1 MGSVKKTV
9 RIKEKSLLT
18 KNVYRIRL
26 ETDLCQKAELGQ
38 FVMVY
43 PPDRALLLGRP
54 LCIAD
59 AGPDHFDIVMR
70 ISGEGTRKIASCDT
84 GYQLETEGPF
94 GNGYPYDG
102 ATGGERAVLL
112 GGGLGAPSLLFLAKR
127 LRERDCSVTAVLG
140 YRDKSQDHFL
150 ADDFK
155 ALGADTYIATDDGS
169 EGLRGNVMEALNE
182 LKISADLIYAC
193 GPMPM
198 LSAVKAYSEKEGKAA
213 FISLE
218 EHMACGVGVC
228 LGCVVKTTSKDA
240 HSHVNNA
247 RICTEG
253 PVFSASE
260 VDI

>member
-1 MGSVKKTV
+1 MEAIKKKAT
-9 RIKEKSLLT
+9 IKEKTLLT
-18 KNVYRIRL
+18 KNVYRIRF
-26 ETDLCQKAELGQ
+26 ETDQCQSAEPGQ

-43 PPDRALLLGRP
+43 PPEKALLLGRP
-54 LCIAD
+54 LCVAD

-70 ISGEGTRKIASCDT
+70 TSGEGTRKIASYNI
-84 GYQLETEGPF
+84 GYQLATEGPF
-94 GNGYPYDG
+94 GNGYPYDDITDG
-102 ATGGERAVLL
+102 KKIVLL

-127 LRERDCSVTAVLG
+127 LREEEHSVTAVLG

-155 ALGADTYIATDDGS
+155 ALGVDTYIATDDGS
-169 EGLRGNVMEALNE
+169 EGVCGNVMDALNS
-182 LKISADLIYAC
+182 LNISADLIYAC

-198 LSAVKAYSEKEGKAA
+198 LSAVKAYSEKAGKAA

-228 LGCVVKTTSKDA
+228 LGCVVKTTFRDV

-253 PVFSASE
+253 PVFSVSE